1 LCEKLG
7 RQRHLRIGGLNL
19 AVDHPK
25 RTDKVILISPPGFPN
40 CGMIQG
46 KAQAERTNAVANPT
60 TDVVRGVP
68 GAVDIMAHV
77 KILQKPEVRERNN
90 IPEAN

>member
-1 LCEKLG
+1 
-7 RQRHLRIGGLNL
+7 
-19 AVDHPK
+19 
-25 RTDKVILISPPGFPN
+25 
-40 CGMIQG
+40 MIQG

-60 TDVVRGVP
+60 TDLVLGVP